1 MTVGIPIVSILMLT
15 VVQHTQSHANLAIH
29 LKLDE
34 LIRATDTATN
44 RMISV
49 EDASGADLNR
59 IHQEFVETAE
69 TALPSTDGPAV

>member
-1 MTVGIPIVSILMLT
+1 
-15 VVQHTQSHANLAIH
+15 
-29 LKLDE
+29 
-34 LIRATDTATN
+34 
-44 RMISV
+44 MITV